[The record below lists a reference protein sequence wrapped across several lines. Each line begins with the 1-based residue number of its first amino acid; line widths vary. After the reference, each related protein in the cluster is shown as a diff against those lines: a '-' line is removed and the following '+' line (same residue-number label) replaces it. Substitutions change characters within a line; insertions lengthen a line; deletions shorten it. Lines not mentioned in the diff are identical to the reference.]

1 MIQRIQSVYLFLT
14 TLLSL
19 LFLKGS
25 FLTFIDNSGSVIQ
38 ITFKGIIRDTNMSG
52 FELIEKLLPLSV
64 IIILIPVLSI
74 ITILLFKNRR
84 IQLRFA
90 LSVIL
95 LICVD
100 ILVSIYYSWFVIA
113 KYEAGFIP
121 GFKMI
126 IPLLML
132 ISAVIAYR
140 GIRKDDQ
147 LVKSYDRLR

>member
-38 ITFKGIIRDTNMSG
+38 ITFKGIIRDTNTSG